1 MLCAHE
7 TYNYIYVV
15 MFVMNK
21 IVLHA
26 NGLIV
31 SSMLVQCIGYRHTLY
46 VCMSKNG
53 NTYSRILKIEV
64 LE

>member
-1 MLCAHE
+1 
-7 TYNYIYVV
+7 

-21 IVLHA
+21 IVLYA